1 MNEFKF
7 NFFVVAFYYYY
18 CTSLLVWAVGLSVMQ
33 LEVEATKSGVYGG
46 LLQNPCV
53 HYSVVHT
60 HTHTQ
65 RNDHTRM
72 LKIL

>member
-1 MNEFKF
+1 MNLSLTFLLSPSTTTS
-7 NFFVVAFYYYY
+7 
-18 CTSLLVWAVGLSVMQ
+18 TSLLVWAVGLSVMQ

-60 HTHTQ
+60 HTHTH
-65 RNDHTRM
+65 RGMITYAC
-72 LKIL
+72 